1 MNLQAASMLAAVLDE
16 PLLAEPV
23 HEKADSRSGGT
34 DHLRQRLLTNLWD
47 NRLGIAVL
55 ARIPGGSSDSPR
67 VCFLCWRWRED
78 YRNRRPAFLLSRDA
92 SGAKLDATH
101 DRRLVRELRASS

>member
-1 MNLQAASMLAAVLDE
+1 MNLQAASMLTAVLDE
-16 PLLAEPV
+16 ALLAEPV

-55 ARIPGGSSDSPR
+55 ARIPGGSSDSPPLSFR
-67 VCFLCWRWRED
+67 CRRWRED
-78 YRNRRPAFLLSRDA
+78 YWDRKPALLLSSVA
-92 SGAKLDATH
+92 SCAKLAATY